1 MYHRFNEK
9 KYPSTNIQ
17 IEIFKKQIEIIKKNN
32 FEFNNPVEFDL
43 KFFSPKSEK
52 KILITIDDAFSSF
65 YQNAWPYLKENK
77 IFIVMLSRFM
87 WEDLEKGV
95 FRNYKRIKSVLKF
108 NFIERVLAKN
118 IDQQQKNR
126 NLELLAI
133 KSNYNQNNLYDT
145 SLIFSG
151 NNIILLKSE
160 EIDVMLDDQEYFW
173 EVKHSPKHRI

>member
-1 MYHRFNEK
+1 MIKGINRLK
-9 KYPSTNIQ
+9 LIGKNI
-17 IEIFKKQIEIIKKNN
+17 E
-32 FEFNNPVEFDL
+32 DL
-43 KFFSPKSEK
+43 KTISAYSQDSIV
-52 KILITIDDAFSSF
+52 KIKDIV
-65 YQNAWPYLKENK
+65 YLKENK

-108 NFIERVLAKN
+108 NFIENVLAKN
-118 IDQQQKNR
+118 INQQQKNR

-160 EIDVMLDDQEYFW
+160 EIDVMLDDQGYFW
-173 EVKHSPKHRI
+173 KVKYSPKHRI

>member
-1 MYHRFNEK
+1 MIKDIIRLK
-9 KYPSTNIQ
+9 LIGKNI
-17 IEIFKKQIEIIKKNN
+17 E
-32 FEFNNPVEFDL
+32 DL
-43 KFFSPKSEK
+43 KSISAYCQDSIA
-52 KILITIDDAFSSF
+52 KIKDIV
-65 YQNAWPYLKENK
+65 YLKENK
-77 IFIVMLSRFM
+77 IFIMMLSRFM
-87 WEDLEKGV
+87 WEDIGKGV

-108 NFIERVLAKN
+108 NFIESVLAKN
-118 IDQQQKNR
+118 INQQQKNR

-145 SLIFSG
+145 RLIFSG

>member
-1 MYHRFNEK
+1 MIKGINRLK
-9 KYPSTNIQ
+9 LIGKNI
-17 IEIFKKQIEIIKKNN
+17 E
-32 FEFNNPVEFDL
+32 DL
-43 KFFSPKSEK
+43 KTISAYTQDSIV
-52 KILITIDDAFSSF
+52 KIKDIV
-65 YQNAWPYLKENK
+65 YLKENK

-108 NFIERVLAKN
+108 NFIENVSAKN
-118 IDQQQKNR
+118 INQQQKNR

>member
-1 MYHRFNEK
+1 MIKGINRLK
-9 KYPSTNIQ
+9 LIGKNI
-17 IEIFKKQIEIIKKNN
+17 E
-32 FEFNNPVEFDL
+32 DL
-43 KFFSPKSEK
+43 KTISAYSQDSIV
-52 KILITIDDAFSSF
+52 KIKDIV
-65 YQNAWPYLKENK
+65 YLKENK

-108 NFIERVLAKN
+108 NFIENVLAKN
-118 IDQQQKNR
+118 INQEQKNR

>member
-1 MYHRFNEK
+1 MIKGINRLK
-9 KYPSTNIQ
+9 LIGKNI
-17 IEIFKKQIEIIKKNN
+17 E
-32 FEFNNPVEFDL
+32 DL
-43 KFFSPKSEK
+43 KTISAYSQDSIV
-52 KILITIDDAFSSF
+52 KIKDIV
-65 YQNAWPYLKENK
+65 YLKENK
-77 IFIVMLSRFM
+77 IFIMMLSRFM
-87 WEDLEKGV
+87 WEDIEKGV

-108 NFIERVLAKN
+108 NFIENVLAKN
-118 IDQQQKNR
+118 INQQQKNR

>member
-1 MYHRFNEK
+1 MIKGINRLK
-9 KYPSTNIQ
+9 LIGKNI
-17 IEIFKKQIEIIKKNN
+17 E
-32 FEFNNPVEFDL
+32 DL
-43 KFFSPKSEK
+43 KTISAYSQDSIV
-52 KILITIDDAFSSF
+52 KIKDIV
-65 YQNAWPYLKENK
+65 YLKENK

-108 NFIERVLAKN
+108 NFIENVLAKN
-118 IDQQQKNR
+118 INQQQKNR

-133 KSNYNQNNLYDT
+133 KSNYNQNNLYDI

-173 EVKHSPKHRI
+173 EVKHFPKHRI

>member
-1 MYHRFNEK
+1 MIKGINRLK
-9 KYPSTNIQ
+9 LIGKNI
-17 IEIFKKQIEIIKKNN
+17 E
-32 FEFNNPVEFDL
+32 DL
-43 KFFSPKSEK
+43 KTISAYSQDSIV
-52 KILITIDDAFSSF
+52 KIKDIV
-65 YQNAWPYLKENK
+65 YLKENK

-95 FRNYKRIKSVLKF
+95 FRNYKRIRSVLKF
-108 NFIERVLAKN
+108 NFIENVLAKN
-118 IDQQQKNR
+118 INQQQKDR

-133 KSNYNQNNLYDT
+133 KSNHNQNNLYDT

>member
-1 MYHRFNEK
+1 MIKGINRLK
-9 KYPSTNIQ
+9 LIGKNI
-17 IEIFKKQIEIIKKNN
+17 E
-32 FEFNNPVEFDL
+32 DL
-43 KFFSPKSEK
+43 KTISAYSQDSIV
-52 KILITIDDAFSSF
+52 KIKDIA
-65 YQNAWPYLKENK
+65 YLKENK

-108 NFIERVLAKN
+108 NFIEKVLTKN

-145 SLIFSG
+145 NLIFSG

>member
-1 MYHRFNEK
+1 MIKDIIRLK
-9 KYPSTNIQ
+9 LIGKNI
-17 IEIFKKQIEIIKKNN
+17 E
-32 FEFNNPVEFDL
+32 DL
-43 KFFSPKSEK
+43 KIISAYCQDSIV
-52 KILITIDDAFSSF
+52 KIKDIV
-65 YQNAWPYLKENK
+65 YLKENK

-108 NFIERVLAKN
+108 NFIESVLAKN
-118 IDQQQKNR
+118 INQQQKNR

-151 NNIILLKSE
+151 NNIVLLKSE

>member
-1 MYHRFNEK
+1 MIKGINRLK
-9 KYPSTNIQ
+9 LIGKNI
-17 IEIFKKQIEIIKKNN
+17 E
-32 FEFNNPVEFDL
+32 DL
-43 KFFSPKSEK
+43 KTISAYSQDSIV
-52 KILITIDDAFSSF
+52 KIKDIV
-65 YQNAWPYLKENK
+65 YLKENK

-108 NFIERVLAKN
+108 NFIENVLAKN
-118 IDQQQKNR
+118 INQQQKNR

-145 SLIFSG
+145 RLIFSG

>member
-1 MYHRFNEK
+1 MIKGINRLK
-9 KYPSTNIQ
+9 LIGKNI
-17 IEIFKKQIEIIKKNN
+17 E
-32 FEFNNPVEFDL
+32 DL
-43 KFFSPKSEK
+43 KTISAYSQDSIV
-52 KILITIDDAFSSF
+52 KIKDIV
-65 YQNAWPYLKENK
+65 YLKENK

-108 NFIERVLAKN
+108 NFVENVLAKN
-118 IDQQQKNR
+118 INQQQKNR

-151 NNIILLKSE
+151 NNAILLKSE

>member
-1 MYHRFNEK
+1 MIKGINQLK
-9 KYPSTNIQ
+9 LIGKNI
-17 IEIFKKQIEIIKKNN
+17 E
-32 FEFNNPVEFDL
+32 DL
-43 KFFSPKSEK
+43 KTISAYSQDSIV
-52 KILITIDDAFSSF
+52 KIKDIV
-65 YQNAWPYLKENK
+65 YLKENK

-108 NFIERVLAKN
+108 NFIENVLAKN
-118 IDQQQKNR
+118 INQQQKNR

-160 EIDVMLDDQEYFW
+160 EIDIMLDDQEYFW